1 MIFDGYECGDL
12 LVLFYE
18 GTPEMIYIH
27 VIQERGDKNI
37 VTCLSYNTLNTLE
50 RPFCQSSYTIWG
62 NFVKDPNLMWWKF
75 IEKDS
80 DEYKMILSQEMV
92 TCDFI
97 KKMYPEEFI

>member
-12 LVLFYE
+12 LVRVSE
-18 GTPEMIYIH
+18 GTPERIH
-27 VIQERGDKNI
+27 INVIQERGSAHI
-37 VTCLSYNTLNTLE
+37 VTCLSYNTPE
-50 RPFCQSSYTIWG
+50 RPYGQSSYTIWE
-62 NFVKDPNLMWWKF
+62 NFVTEPLLMWWKL

-80 DEYKMILSQEMV
+80 DEYKMILSQEIV